1 MPANEILRPETIQ
14 KFRIEKKLSQK
25 DLAFILGVGAETVAE
40 WENGQTQ
47 INGTSAIILRTVI
60 TASHVGLT
68 TELMF
73 GSSYIIYQL
82 LKEVF
87 EPLNASNNSRT
98 RNKAI

>member
-1 MPANEILRPETIQ
+1 MPANEILTPEEIQ
-14 KFRIEKKLSQK
+14 NYRKAKKLSQK
-25 DLAFILGVGAETVAE
+25 DLAFILGVGLETVIE

-47 INGTSAIILRTVI
+47 INGTSAIILRAVI
-60 TASHVGLT
+60 TADKEGLT

-87 EPLNASNNSRT
+87 EPLNATNSSESI
-98 RNKAI
+98 NKVL